1 MSEVEGRNNRI
12 LQLEKQLSAKQDQI
26 NQKGNDVEAAN
37 NRLNDMEQELQ
48 SERDRIQQ
56 LQQDM
61 SNIQNRLKGTERDL
75 SQEKN
80 RLQQLQA
87 DIANADSN
95 AAALSKKMME
105 KSTQLESSNRRCNEL
120 EQEVSR
126 LEDQIGGLQGQL
138 RSAQVM
144 KEEIVFFKKHI
155 DHFSLFKG
163 SKISRRYGASTSYGR
178 TRFLQG
184 AYRSTRETIFYKTGY
199 YNHVTVKYPNL

>member
-1 MSEVEGRNNRI
+1 
-12 LQLEKQLSAKQDQI
+12 
-26 NQKGNDVEAAN
+26 
-37 NRLNDMEQELQ
+37 
-48 SERDRIQQ
+48 
-56 LQQDM
+56 M

-144 KEEIVFFKKHI
+144 KKKIVFFKNILITFPYLKVQKSQGDTERRQVMDELDSCKARIAQLERQSSTKQDTITMLQSNIQTYENKIQNLEKENDEKKSQVDLNRRTNDRLASEI
-155 DHFSLFKG
+155 DKAKIDNASL
-163 SKISRRYGASTSYGR
+163 R
-178 TRFLQG
+178 Q
-184 AYRSTRETIFYKTGY
+184 E
-199 YNHVTVKYPNL
+199 NE